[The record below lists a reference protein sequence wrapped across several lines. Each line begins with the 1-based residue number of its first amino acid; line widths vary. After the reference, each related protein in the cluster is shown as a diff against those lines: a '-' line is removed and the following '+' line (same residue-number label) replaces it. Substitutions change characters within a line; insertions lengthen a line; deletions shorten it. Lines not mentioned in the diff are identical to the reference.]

1 VSQENKRVWHK
12 IIHSIRG
19 AFCDDALYKLTF
31 TFTYMT
37 ENDNIAGI
45 NIAKLAY
52 IKATLIACRN
62 QLTWTTTQLNRSAT
76 MPCHCGVRE
85 LRLLKRCKPLAHQ
98 LQDFSIHAST
108 HIWTWLHAMRRTESV
123 LAELQYRCTNFLSW
137 SRCLTYFIHRS
148 FSDSQSLMG

>member
-1 VSQENKRVWHK
+1 
-12 IIHSIRG
+12 
-19 AFCDDALYKLTF
+19 
-31 TFTYMT
+31 MT
-37 ENDNIAGI
+37 NIAGI

-137 SRCLTYFIHRS
+137 SRCL
-148 FSDSQSLMG
+148 